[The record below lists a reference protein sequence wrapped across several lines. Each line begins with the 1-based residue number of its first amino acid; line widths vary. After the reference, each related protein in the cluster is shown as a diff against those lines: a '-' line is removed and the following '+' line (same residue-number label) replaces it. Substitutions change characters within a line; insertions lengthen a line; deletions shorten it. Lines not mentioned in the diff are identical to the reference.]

1 MQNYKKYAIPPAQ
14 LIIADVPYN
23 VGNNFYGRDFDIIR
37 VFKVKNNFIT
47 SLEHLFKD
55 ESLELIWER
64 DVTKH
69 IPAEEMR
76 QQLEELTG
84 EKIEIEPSREEMLG
98 VCYKYCKNYT
108 DSLFCKGCHLC
119 EIDGCEFVNLS
130 DEELKQCYEKVTGNG
145 K

>member
-1 MQNYKKYAIPPAQ
+1 M
-14 LIIADVPYN
+14 
-23 VGNNFYGRDFDIIR
+23 
-37 VFKVKNNFIT
+37 T
-47 SLEHLFKD
+47 
-55 ESLELIWER
+55 
-64 DVTKH
+64 
-69 IPAEEMR
+69 AEEMR
-76 QQLEELTG
+76 QKLEELTG